1 MESYLSENNN
11 DNNRDM
17 KWGWDTPHCHH
28 KDYNHPN
35 AWGMPY
41 HVGHPTKN
49 SLAHLEALLRDFLND

>member
-1 MESYLSENNN
+1 MNE
-11 DNNRDM
+11 DNNP
-17 KWGWDTPHCHH
+17 KTNWGWDTPHCHH

-49 SLAHLEALLRDFLND
+49 SLAHLEALLRDFMND